1 MYFNH
6 RIGKLMMPFMNN
18 MLMDP
23 YGRVITSLR
32 ISITQKCNLNCI
44 YCHEEGEEGNSKRE
58 VSFDTIVKTVTAATE
73 FGVKKVKFSGGEP
86 LMRNNF
92 EEILM
97 ALPDL
102 KDISATT
109 NGVLL
114 SKRAAS
120 LADSGLDRVN
130 ISLPSLNSENYGRI
144 TGSPHSL
151 SKVLNGIDAAID
163 AGLAPIKLN
172 MVLLKGLSEFE
183 IDDAIHFADRY
194 NGNVILQLIEIM
206 NFKNVSQY
214 MVDINSIEKM
224 LESRAAHIKE
234 RQLHRRKKYFIDG
247 VEVELVRPIDN
258 SSFCANCNRLR
269 LTSTGKLKPCLMRND
284 NLIEI
289 KDEATAD
296 EIRELIIN
304 ATKIR
309 EPYYKNNLDRLCAK
323 YEITNIT

>member
-1 MYFNH
+1 
-6 RIGKLMMPFMNN
+6 MNN

-32 ISITQKCNLNCI
+32 ISITQRCNLNCI
-44 YCHEEGEEGNSKRE
+44 YCHEEGEEGNPERE
-58 VSFDTIVKTVTAATE
+58 VSLDTIVKTITMATE

-86 LMRNNF
+86 LMRNDF
-92 EEILM
+92 EDIIT

-120 LADSGLDRVN
+120 LAESGLDRVN
-130 ISLPSLNSENYGRI
+130 ISLPSLNKENYGKI
-144 TGSPHSL
+144 TGSPNSL
-151 SKVLNGIDAAID
+151 SKVLGGIDAAID
-163 AGLAPIKLN
+163 AGLTPIKLN
-172 MVLLKGLSEFE
+172 MVLLKGINEFE

-194 NGNVILQLIEIM
+194 NGNVILQLIELM

-214 MVDINSIEKM
+214 MVDINSLEKT
-224 LESRAAHIKE
+224 LESRAAFIKE
-234 RQLHRRKKYFIDG
+234 RKMHRRRKYFIDG

-289 KDEATAD
+289 KDEATPD
-296 EIRELIIN
+296 EIRKMIKE
-304 ATKIR
+304 AAKIR
-309 EPYYKNNLDRLCAK
+309 EPYYKNNLKQIMC
-323 YEITNIT
+323 

>member
-1 MYFNH
+1 
-6 RIGKLMMPFMNN
+6 MNN
-18 MLMDP
+18 ILMDP

-32 ISITQKCNLNCI
+32 VSITQRCNLNCI

-58 VSFDTIVKTVTAATE
+58 ISLDTIVKTITMATE

-86 LMRNNF
+86 LMRTDF
-92 EEILM
+92 EDIIM

-120 LADSGLDRVN
+120 LAESGLDRVN
-130 ISLPSLNSENYGRI
+130 ISLPSLNKENYGKI
-144 TGSPHSL
+144 TGSPNSL
-151 SKVLNGIDAAID
+151 SKVLDGIDAAID

-172 MVLLKGLSEFE
+172 MVLLKGLNEFE
-183 IDDAIHFADRY
+183 IDDAIHFADGY
-194 NGNVILQLIEIM
+194 NGNVILQLIELM
-206 NFKNVSQY
+206 NFKNVRQY
-214 MVDINSIEKM
+214 MVDINSLEKT
-224 LESRAAHIKE
+224 LESRAVFIKE
-234 RQLHRRKKYFIDG
+234 RLMHRRKKYFIDG

-289 KDEATAD
+289 KDEATPD
-296 EIRELIIN
+296 EIREMIRN
-304 ATKIR
+304 AVKIR
-309 EPYYKNNLDRLCAK
+309 EPYYKNNLKQIMCK
-323 YEITNIT
+323 I

>member
-1 MYFNH
+1 
-6 RIGKLMMPFMNN
+6 MNN

-23 YGRVITSLR
+23 YGRVISSLR
-32 ISITQKCNLNCI
+32 VSITQRCNLNCI
-44 YCHEEGEEGNSKRE
+44 YCHEEGEESNPKRE
-58 VSFDTIVKTVTAATE
+58 VSLDTIVKTVTMATE

-86 LMRNNF
+86 LMRNDF
-92 EEILM
+92 EDIIR

-120 LADSGLDRVN
+120 LAQSGLDRVN
-130 ISLPSLNSENYGRI
+130 ISLPSLNKENYGKI

-151 SKVLNGIDAAID
+151 SKVLDGIDAAID

-172 MVLLKGLSEFE
+172 MVLLKGINEFE
-183 IDDAIHFADRY
+183 IDDAINFADRY
-194 NGNVILQLIEIM
+194 NGNVILQLIELM

-214 MVDINSIEKM
+214 MVDIDSLEKT
-224 LESRAAHIKE
+224 LESRATFIKE
-234 RQLHRRKKYFIDG
+234 RQMHRRKKYFIDG

-289 KDEATAD
+289 KDEATPD
-296 EIRELIIN
+296 EIREMIKD
-304 ATKIR
+304 AAKIR
-309 EPYYKNNLDRLCAK
+309 EPYYKNNLKQIMCK
-323 YEITNIT
+323 I

>member
-1 MYFNH
+1 
-6 RIGKLMMPFMNN
+6 MNYE
-18 MLMDP
+18 LIDP

-32 ISITQKCNLNCI
+32 VSITQRCNLNCI

-58 VSFDTIVKTVTAATE
+58 VSLDTIVKTITMATE

-86 LMRNNF
+86 LMRNDF
-92 EEILM
+92 EDIIM

-120 LADSGLDRVN
+120 LAESGLDRVN
-130 ISLPSLNSENYGRI
+130 ISLPSLNKENYGKI
-144 TGSPHSL
+144 TGSPNAL
-151 SKVLNGIDAAID
+151 PKVLDGIDAAID
-163 AGLAPIKLN
+163 AGLTPIKLN
-172 MVLLKGLSEFE
+172 MVLLKRLNEFE
-183 IDDAIHFADRY
+183 INDAIHFAGGY
-194 NGNVILQLIEIM
+194 NGNVILQLIELM

-214 MVDINSIEKM
+214 MVDINSLEKK
-224 LESRAAHIKE
+224 LESRAAFIKE
-234 RQLHRRKKYFIDG
+234 RQMHRRKKYFIDG

-289 KDEATAD
+289 KDEATPD
-296 EIRELIIN
+296 EIREMIKN

-309 EPYYKNNLDRLCAK
+309 EPYYKNNLKQIMC
-323 YEITNIT
+323 EI